1 MIDCLN
7 VCALKLC
14 FGFYIRGRLIRT
26 RSISH
31 KLKTFI
37 IKVKC
42 VNTLPNGIHGKLHVL
57 GDCIFHLK
65 HSAGE
70 VIITQVVMEFG
81 KAVVTRAE
89 KLVALSRKVSGT
101 LSF

>member
-1 MIDCLN
+1 MCKYVAEWYLW
-7 VCALKLC
+7 
-14 FGFYIRGRLIRT
+14 
-26 RSISH
+26 
-31 KLKTFI
+31 KT
-37 IKVKC
+37 C
-42 VNTLPNGIHGKLHVL
+42 IHGKLHVL

-70 VIITQVVMEFG
+70 VIITQVVMESG